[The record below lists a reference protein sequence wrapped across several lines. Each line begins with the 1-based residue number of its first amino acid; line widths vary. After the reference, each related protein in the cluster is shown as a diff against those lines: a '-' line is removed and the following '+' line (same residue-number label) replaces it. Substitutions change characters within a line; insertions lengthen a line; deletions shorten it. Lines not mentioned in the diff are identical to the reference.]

1 MAEQVFLFRK
11 AVEFGE
17 QTLRELRGRGLE
29 DEEIGLVR
37 LYLKYKGIGFRY
49 ENWELGFAYYMK
61 YTRDA
66 YSGDGEL
73 KFVLEDESDVPDWQR
88 RVRDIDETLRLMD
101 ERDLRALYHNVQ
113 QLRFARSA
121 APSSWTRHGAA
132 TCMSSAPIW
141 RFMPAS
147 SGLLRTRSKEGTKT
161 KGVITCLD

>member
-1 MAEQVFLFRK
+1 MAEQLFLFRK

-73 KFVLEDESDVPDWQR
+73 KFVLEDESDVPDWQL
-88 RVRDIDETLRLMD
+88 RVREIDETLRLMD
-101 ERDLRALYHNVQ
+101 DELETNSGSEFFAWMATTLNKLKNV
-113 QLRFARSA
+113 ARS
-121 APSSWTRHGAA
+121 
-132 TCMSSAPIW
+132 
-141 RFMPAS
+141 
-147 SGLLRTRSKEGTKT
+147 
-161 KGVITCLD
+161 

>member
-37 LYLKYKGIGFRY
+37 LYLKFKGISFRY

-88 RVRDIDETLRLMD
+88 RVRVIDETLQQMD
-101 ERDLRALYHNVQ
+101 EELEDNNGSEFFAWMAVTLNKLKNV
-113 QLRFARSA
+113 ARS
-121 APSSWTRHGAA
+121 
-132 TCMSSAPIW
+132 
-141 RFMPAS
+141 
-147 SGLLRTRSKEGTKT
+147 
-161 KGVITCLD
+161 

>member
-88 RVRDIDETLRLMD
+88 RHTRPFDPSGQ
-101 ERDLRALYHNVQ
+101 DL
-113 QLRFARSA
+113 
-121 APSSWTRHGAA
+121 
-132 TCMSSAPIW
+132 
-141 RFMPAS
+141 
-147 SGLLRTRSKEGTKT
+147 LLVVLGQ
-161 KGVITCLD
+161 ILIL

>member
-37 LYLKYKGIGFRY
+37 LYLKFKGISFRY

-66 YSGDGEL
+66 YNGDGEL

-88 RVRDIDETLRLMD
+88 RVRVIDETLQQMD
-101 ERDLRALYHNVQ
+101 EELEDNNGSEFFAWMAVTLNKLKNV
-113 QLRFARSA
+113 ARS
-121 APSSWTRHGAA
+121 
-132 TCMSSAPIW
+132 
-141 RFMPAS
+141 
-147 SGLLRTRSKEGTKT
+147 
-161 KGVITCLD
+161 

>member
-11 AVEFGE
+11 AVEYGD

-37 LYLKYKGIGFRY
+37 LYLKYKGISFRY

-73 KFVLEDESDVPDWQR
+73 RFVLEDESDVPDWQR
-88 RVRDIDETLRLMD
+88 RVREIDETLKLMD
-101 ERDLRALYHNVQ
+101 EELESNSGSEFFAWMATTLNKLKNV
-113 QLRFARSA
+113 ARS
-121 APSSWTRHGAA
+121 
-132 TCMSSAPIW
+132 
-141 RFMPAS
+141 
-147 SGLLRTRSKEGTKT
+147 
-161 KGVITCLD
+161 

>member
-37 LYLKYKGIGFRY
+37 LYLKYKGISFRY

-66 YSGDGEL
+66 YNGDGEL

-88 RVRDIDETLRLMD
+88 RVRVIDETLQQMD
-101 ERDLRALYHNVQ
+101 EELEDNNGSEFFAWMAVTLNKLKNV
-113 QLRFARSA
+113 ARS
-121 APSSWTRHGAA
+121 
-132 TCMSSAPIW
+132 
-141 RFMPAS
+141 
-147 SGLLRTRSKEGTKT
+147 
-161 KGVITCLD
+161 

>member
-61 YTRDA
+61 YTREA

-73 KFVLEDESDVPDWQR
+73 KFVLEDETEVPDWQL
-88 RVRDIDETLRLMD
+88 RVREIDETLRLMD
-101 ERDLRALYHNVQ
+101 DELETNSGSEFFVWMAATLSKLKNV
-113 QLRFARSA
+113 ARS
-121 APSSWTRHGAA
+121 
-132 TCMSSAPIW
+132 
-141 RFMPAS
+141 
-147 SGLLRTRSKEGTKT
+147 
-161 KGVITCLD
+161 

>member
-37 LYLKYKGIGFRY
+37 LYLKFKGISFRY

-66 YSGDGEL
+66 YSGGGEL

-88 RVRDIDETLRLMD
+88 RVRVIDETLQQMD
-101 ERDLRALYHNVQ
+101 EELEDNNGSEFFAWMAVTLNKLKNV
-113 QLRFARSA
+113 ARS
-121 APSSWTRHGAA
+121 
-132 TCMSSAPIW
+132 
-141 RFMPAS
+141 
-147 SGLLRTRSKEGTKT
+147 
-161 KGVITCLD
+161 

>member
-101 ERDLRALYHNVQ
+101 DELETNSGSEFFAWMAATLNKLKNV
-113 QLRFARSA
+113 ARS
-121 APSSWTRHGAA
+121 
-132 TCMSSAPIW
+132 
-141 RFMPAS
+141 
-147 SGLLRTRSKEGTKT
+147 
-161 KGVITCLD
+161 

>member
-61 YTRDA
+61 YTREA

-88 RVRDIDETLRLMD
+88 RVRVIDETLQQMD
-101 ERDLRALYHNVQ
+101 EELEDNNGSEFFAWMAVTLNKLKNV
-113 QLRFARSA
+113 ARS
-121 APSSWTRHGAA
+121 
-132 TCMSSAPIW
+132 
-141 RFMPAS
+141 
-147 SGLLRTRSKEGTKT
+147 
-161 KGVITCLD
+161 

>member
-66 YSGDGEL
+66 YSGDAEL

-101 ERDLRALYHNVQ
+101 DERENNSGSEFFAWRAAKQKLAQ
-113 QLRFARSA
+113 KSPQRS
-121 APSSWTRHGAA
+121 
-132 TCMSSAPIW
+132 
-141 RFMPAS
+141 
-147 SGLLRTRSKEGTKT
+147 TKT
-161 KGVITCLD
+161 IHYTYSLRYS